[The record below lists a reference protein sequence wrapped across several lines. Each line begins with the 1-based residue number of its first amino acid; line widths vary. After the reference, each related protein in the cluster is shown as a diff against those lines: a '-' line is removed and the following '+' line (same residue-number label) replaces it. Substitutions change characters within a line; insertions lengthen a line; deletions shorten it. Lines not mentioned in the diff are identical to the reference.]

1 MCNVCVLNVFSGPVS
16 KCLTPQIAS
25 FTPLDFARRTATQFT
40 FTTTARATPHG
51 WFSRTK
57 SVDWH
62 GYLDCSFHNSDVLRF
77 VIDQSARLSKEK
89 TGYKKSFLPTK
100 YFAIDSDN
108 VIGNRNRY
116 R

>member
-1 MCNVCVLNVFSGPVS
+1 MCNVCVINVFSGHIG

-25 FTPLDFARRTATQFT
+25 FTPIDFARRTATQFT

-89 TGYKKSFLPTK
+89 IEYPKTFLSTK
-100 YFAIDSDN
+100 FSAIDSDN
-108 VIGNRNRY
+108 DCDSR
-116 R
+116 